1 MYRRKD
7 AYYVRAKAAG
17 YRSRAA
23 YKLVELA
30 AHTRLLRPGDCV
42 IDVGA
47 WPGGWL
53 QVAAQQVGA
62 SGKVIGVDV
71 RPIEPLPQRNV
82 VTVVGDITEPA
93 TQARV
98 MAACSGQADVLLSD
112 LSPQLSGVRARDE
125 AQAQA
130 LANFLL
136 QFAGQILKPG
146 GRLVTKLFMSTA
158 VPEYIDRLRAAFRN
172 VRTTRLRATRAG
184 STEMYAI
191 ATGYRG
197 ANPQLP
203 AEAAP
208 PPGR

>member
-1 MYRRKD
+1 M
-7 AYYVRAKAAG
+7 RAKAAG

-53 QVAAQQVGA
+53 QVAAQQVGP

-82 VTVVGDITEPA
+82 VTVVGDITEPG
-93 TQARV
+93 TRARV
-98 MAACSGQADVLLSD
+98 LEACGGHADVVLSD

-125 AQAQA
+125 AEAQA
-130 LANFLL
+130 LADILL
-136 QFAGQILKPG
+136 QFSGEVLKPG

-158 VPEYIDRLRAAFRN
+158 MPKYIERLRVVFSN

-184 STEMYAI
+184 SAEMYAI
-191 ATGYRG
+191 ATGFRG
-197 ANPQLP
+197 ADVQ
-203 AEAAP
+203 ASTEAVP
-208 PPGR
+208 PPVR